1 MIYTNPYLF
10 NAIVVFFIAFTAGWM
25 VYVLTGRRA
34 MHLKNKLLKLEQ
46 EKEQL
51 RVQAEELESQLH
63 MRSGGSMKSTPVIS
77 LSSTPKT
84 GKINEAG
91 L

>member
-1 MIYTNPYLF
+1 MIYTHPYLF

-34 MHLKNKLLKLEQ
+34 MHLKNRLQQLEE

-51 RVQAEELESQLH
+51 RLQAENLESQLH
-63 MRSGGSMKSTPVIS
+63 RRGNGSIKNTPVIS
-77 LSSTPKT
+77 LSSTSKT

>member
-1 MIYTNPYLF
+1 
-10 NAIVVFFIAFTAGWM
+10 M

-34 MHLKNKLLKLEQ
+34 MHLKNKLQKLEQ

-51 RVQAEELESQLH
+51 RLQAAELESQLH
-63 MRSGGSMKSTPVIS
+63 RRGNGSLKSTPVIS

-84 GKINEAG
+84 GKITEAG